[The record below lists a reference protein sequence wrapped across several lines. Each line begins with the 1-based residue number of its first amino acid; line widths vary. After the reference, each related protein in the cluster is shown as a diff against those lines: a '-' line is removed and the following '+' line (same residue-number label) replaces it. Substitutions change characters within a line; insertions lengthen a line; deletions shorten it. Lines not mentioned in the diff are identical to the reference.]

1 MAVLEATTR
10 ARGATKRN
18 VRSRRENLAAYAFL
32 SPWLIGMLLFLIGP
46 ILASIVLSFT
56 DWNLLYEP
64 SWVGT
69 ANYQEMFSGDDRFFW
84 IAVGVTLRYAIVAVP
99 LYLVAGLGL
108 ALLLNLRLRGMYV
121 FRTILFLP
129 SVLSGVAVAILFAT
143 LFNPDAGAIND
154 LLRAIGIQDPPRWL
168 SSPTWALPAVIIIG
182 LWGVGGGSII
192 FLAGLQNI
200 SPSLYDAA
208 AIDGAGAWGRFRHIT
223 LPMLSPTLLFVLLTS
238 LIGAFQFFD
247 IAYVLGSGGV
257 GGTGSGMGGSLR
269 FYLLHL
275 WLSGFQDGRFGY
287 ASALAWLLVVAAG
300 VVILLV
306 FKTASRR
313 VFYEEDPEARA

>member
-1 MAVLEATTR
+1 VAVLEASDKTLSVRPSRR
-10 ARGATKRN
+10 A
-18 VRSRRENLAAYAFL
+18 RRENLAAYVFL
-32 SPWLIGMLLFLIGP
+32 SPWLIGVALFLVGP
-46 ILASIVLSFT
+46 IVASMVLSLT

-84 IAVGVTLRYAIVAVP
+84 ISVGVTLRYAIVAVP

-108 ALLLNLRLRGMYV
+108 ALLLNLKLRGMYL

-154 LLRAIGIQDPPRWL
+154 VLRALGIHDPPRWL

-200 SPSLYDAA
+200 NPSLYDAA
-208 AIDGAGAWGRFRHIT
+208 SIDGAGPIARFRHIT
-223 LPMLSPTLLFVLLTS
+223 LPMLSPTLLFVLLTG

-247 IAYVLGSGGV
+247 IAYVLGNGGV
-257 GGTGSGMGGSLR
+257 GGSGGGMGGSLR
-269 FYLLHL
+269 FYLLHM
-275 WLSGFQDGRFGY
+275 WLSGFSDGRFGY
-287 ASALAWLLVVAAG
+287 ASAMAWLLVVVAG
-300 VVILLV
+300 LVILVV
-306 FKTASRR
+306 FRTASRR
-313 VFYEEDPEARA
+313 VFYEEDPEQRG